1 MPPLSTLAAGLLV
14 LGVLLLVVGFAW
26 MRLIGADLGRAR
38 RLAGARG
45 VAVADVLDLRRSPGR
60 PVRVSGRIRC
70 AEPLVMPDDER
81 LVAYH
86 RDVAVRMPSG
96 RWRTI
101 ERLRE
106 GRSFELWDHAGSLV
120 VDPAEAAEPLITIPL
135 VWEGRPDELE
145 EPHASAVA
153 RLAARDGAP
162 TAARAITRVISVV
175 DPLLVL
181 ADVEIG
187 PDGPRLVPPPGGYL
201 VAGLE
206 LDAAMRILGGS
217 RRRQLMAAI
226 GTGGAGTALLGAALV
241 VALVGRLVG
250 G

>member
-1 MPPLSTLAAGLLV
+1 MP
-14 LGVLLLVVGFAW
+14 
-26 MRLIGADLGRAR
+26 
-38 RLAGARG
+38 
-45 VAVADVLDLRRSPGR
+45 
-60 PVRVSGRIRC
+60 
-70 AEPLVMPDDER
+70 
-81 LVAYH
+81 
-86 RDVAVRMPSG
+86 

-226 GTGGAGTALLGAALV
+226 GTGVAGTALLGAALV